1 VSTHGKRAV
10 GRRLRA
16 VATAA
21 TATAMV
27 AVPLT
32 FSATGANAAEAH
44 VDNPYAGA
52 TQYVNPSWAASVES
66 AATRQTDSA
75 LAAKMHTVAK
85 QPTAVWMDRISAI
98 TGNAD
103 GSGLKFHLDNALT
116 QKSGSTPLV
125 VNIVIYDLPGRDCFA
140 LASNGELP
148 ATDAGLAR
156 YKTEYIDPI
165 AALLSD
171 SKYANLRFAL
181 TIEPDS
187 LPNLVTNISEPLC
200 QQSAPYYKAGVKYA
214 LDKFHAISNVYNYVD
229 IGHSGW
235 LGWDSNAG
243 PSATLFADVAKST
256 TAGFASIDG
265 FVSDTANSTPLEEPY
280 LPDSSKQV
288 GSGQIK
294 SADFYEWNP
303 DLDEVDFTADMYKR
317 LVAAGF
323 PSSIGM
329 LIDTSR
335 NGWGGSARPTA
346 ASTST
351 DLNTYVNAS
360 KVDKRVHRGAWCN
373 PLGAG
378 LGELPKASPS
388 GYSASHLDAFVW
400 IKPPGESDGAS
411 SEIANDQG
419 KSFDRMCDP
428 TFVSPKLKNQL
439 TGATPNAP
447 LAGQWFEAQF
457 VTLVKNAYPAVGD
470 SNPPPVD
477 TTAPSA
483 PTGLTAGTPT
493 SSSVSLSWTA
503 STDNVAVTGY
513 DVYRGTTLVG
523 SSATTS
529 YSVTGLSAA
538 TTYSFTVKAKDA
550 AGNVSSSSSAV
561 SVTTAN
567 GGTNDTTAPSVPTG
581 LTAGTT
587 TQTSVPLSWTA
598 STDNTG
604 GSGVAGYEVLRGSTV
619 VGTTTSTSYTVT
631 GLTAGTAYSF
641 SVRAKDV
648 AGNTSAAS
656 SAVSATTQPGTVT
669 DTTAP
674 SVPGSLTAGTTTS
687 SSVPLSWSASTDNSG
702 GSGLAGY
709 QVFQGSTLV
718 ATVTTTS
725 YTVTGLSADTA
736 YTFTVKAVDNAGNA
750 SAASTAVT
758 ATTKT
763 ATTTGACKVTYT
775 ANSWNNGFTASVKV
789 TNTGSSALS
798 SWNLGFSFANGQKVT
813 LGWSADWSQSGTAV
827 TAKNAAWNGSLGAG
841 QSVDIGFNGSHSGTN
856 NNPTAFTLNGAPC
869 TIG

>member
-1 VSTHGKRAV
+1 MSTHGKRAV

-16 VATAA
+16 AATAA

-32 FSATGANAAEAH
+32 FSATGASAAEAH

-52 TQYVNPSWAASVES
+52 TQYVNPTWAASVES
-66 AATRQTDSA
+66 AATRQTDAS

-85 QPTAVWMDRISAI
+85 QPTGVWMDRISAI

-103 GSGLKFHLDNALT
+103 GKGLKFHLDNALT
-116 QKSGSTPLV
+116 QKSGSTPIV
-125 VNIVIYDLPGRDCFA
+125 VNIVIYDLPGRDCYA

-156 YKTEYIDPI
+156 YKTEYIDAI

-171 SKYANLRFAL
+171 SKYSGLRFAL

-187 LPNLVTNISEPLC
+187 LPNLVTNSSEALC
-200 QQSAPYYKAGVKYA
+200 QQAAPYYRAGVKYA
-214 LDKFHAISNVYNYVD
+214 LDKFHAIPNAYNYID

-243 PSATLFADVAKST
+243 PSAQLFAEVAKTT
-256 TAGFASIDG
+256 TAGVASVDG
-265 FVSDTANSTPLEEPY
+265 FISDTANSTPLNEPF

-288 GSGQIK
+288 GSGQIR

-303 DLDEVDFTADMYKR
+303 DLDEADFTADMYSR

-335 NGWGGSARPTA
+335 NGWGGPNRPTA

-378 LGELPKASPS
+378 IGELPQASPS
-388 GYSASHLDAFVW
+388 GYTASHLDAFVW

-411 SEIANDQG
+411 TEIANDQG

-428 TFVSPKLKNQL
+428 TYVSPKLKNQL

-447 LAGQWFEAQF
+447 LAGQWFEEQF
-457 VTLVKNAYPAVGD
+457 VTLVKNAYPVIGG
-470 SNPPPVD
+470 SNNQTD
-477 TTAPSA
+477 TTAPTA

-503 STDNVAVTGY
+503 STDNVGVTGY
-513 DVYRGTTLVG
+513 DIYRGTTLVG
-523 SSATTS
+523 SSTTTS

-550 AGNVSSSSSAV
+550 AGNVSSASSAV

-567 GGTNDTTAPSVPTG
+567 GGTTDTTAPSVPTG

-587 TQTSVPLSWTA
+587 TQTSVPLSWNA

-604 GSGVAGYEVLRGSTV
+604 GSGVAGYEVLQGSTV
-619 VGTTTSTSYTVT
+619 VGTTTSTSYAVT

-648 AGNTSAAS
+648 AGNVSAAS
-656 SAVSATTQPGTVT
+656 SAVSATTQSGTVT

-674 SVPGSLTAGTTTS
+674 SVPAALAAGTTTTNS
-687 SSVPLSWSASTDNSG
+687 IALSWGASTDNTG

-725 YTVTGLSADTA
+725 YTVTGLSANTA
-736 YTFTVKAVDNAGNA
+736 YTFTVKAKDNAGNV

-758 ATTKT
+758 ATTQNT
-763 ATTTGACKVTYT
+763 TTTGACKVTYT

-789 TNTGSSALS
+789 TNTGTSALS
-798 SWNLGFSFANGQKVT
+798 SWSLGFSFANGQKVT
-813 LGWSADWSQSGTAV
+813 QGWSADWSQSGTTV
-827 TAKNAAWNGSLGAG
+827 TAKNAAWNGSLAAG
-841 QSVDIGFNGSHSGTN
+841 QSVDIGFNGSHTGTN